1 MVIQEQ
7 SPQIYGATTLQTYS
21 IKMDGF
27 QELNVL
33 MVTKI
38 AIMRELLEDLKQG
51 HKDLKTITSVA
62 KYLSSY
68 VRK

>member
-1 MVIQEQ
+1 M
-7 SPQIYGATTLQTYS
+7 QIYL
-21 IKMDGF
+21 IKMDGSRE
-27 QELNVL
+27 QNVL
-33 MVTKI
+33 MVTKT